1 MKIIPI
7 SAISSARNMSDPFK
21 WLPSTAQRWVLLISI
36 LLSLSLLLVMHSLDG
51 QLITAAS
58 PRGIVSF
65 ELSGSIESAAQILK
79 LWGPQGKV
87 YAALSLGLDYL
98 FLIVYALFI
107 SLSCVR
113 IADYFRQRGRHLAIC
128 GLGLGW
134 AQFLAAFLDA
144 IENAA
149 LINLIFDS
157 QRDSWPTIA
166 RYCALLKFGI
176 VGLGLAYIFS
186 GTLFMIIMN
195 VLHFIKSGE

>member
-1 MKIIPI
+1 
-7 SAISSARNMSDPFK
+7 MSDPFK
-21 WLPSTAQRWVLLISI
+21 WLSWTAQRWVLLISI
-36 LLSLSLLLVMHSLDG
+36 LLSLALLIVMHSLDG
-51 QLITAAS
+51 HLITAAS

-79 LWGPQGKV
+79 AWGPQGKV

-113 IADYFRQRGRHLAIC
+113 MAEYFRQRGWHLAIW
-128 GLGLGW
+128 GLGLAW

-166 RYCALLKFGI
+166 RYCALVKFGI
-176 VGLGLAYIFS
+176 VGLGLAYILS
-186 GTLFMIIMN
+186 GLLFMIIMK
-195 VLHFIKSGE
+195 VFHSRKSGG

>member
-1 MKIIPI
+1 MKILPI
-7 SAISSARNMSDPFK
+7 SAISSARIMSDPFK
-21 WLPSTAQRWVLLISI
+21 WLSSTAKRWVLLISI
-36 LLSLSLLLVMHSLDG
+36 LLSLTLLIVMHSMDR

-79 LWGPQGKV
+79 AWGPQGRV

-113 IADYFRQRGRHLAIC
+113 IAEYFRQKGRHLAIW

-149 LINLIFDS
+149 LINLLFDS
-157 QRDSWPTIA
+157 QHDFWPTIA
-166 RYCALLKFGI
+166 RYCALVKFGI
-176 VGLGLAYIFS
+176 VGLGLAYILS

-195 VLHFIKSGE
+195 VLHFRKSKE